1 MNALLDITARRAR
14 IAPEAIAFRVVQT
27 GEAISYR
34 ALDGRSSRAAS
45 LLESRGVSAGDRVAI
60 LCRNRVEFFEILFA
74 CAKIGAILVPL
85 NWRMPVSELVQLIED
100 CRPALMITGAEDRDT
115 AHAAARAMQLR
126 VLDFDDGYDAL
137 RDGAALHPGRAEWP
151 SQECWYLIYTSGTT
165 GKPKGVIQTYGMAVV
180 NAINIGQAIGLRG
193 TDSTLNFLPL
203 FHTAGINL
211 HTLPV
216 LFNGGTVHIL
226 PGFEAGRML
235 ELINA
240 GALDVFIGVPA
251 IYREL
256 TLHPDF
262 ERTDLT
268 RLRHW
273 ACGGAPLPDI
283 LVETFAARGAV
294 VCNGFGMT
302 ETGPTAFLVD
312 EAHALEKI
320 GSVGKTQI
328 LVEARIAGPDG
339 DVLAAGETGEIQF
352 HGPGLTPG
360 YWERPR
366 ETAELFTPDGWL
378 KSGDLGRFDDEGYC
392 FVAGRIKEM
401 YISGG
406 ENVYPA
412 EVENVLTDHPEVQ
425 DASVTGV
432 PDEKWGEVGCA
443 HIILRPGSSCDAAAL
458 TIWCRERL
466 AAYKVPRHVVFA
478 RDFPRTAAGKVQ
490 KHLLPDPVRTP

>member
-1 MNALLDITARRAR
+1 MNRLLDITARRA
-14 IAPEAIAFRVVQT
+14 AIEPDAVAFHIVRT
-27 GEAISYR
+27 GEKISYHT
-34 ALDGRSSRAAS
+34 LDHRSACAAS
-45 LLESRGVSAGDRVAI
+45 VLEDQGVAAGDRVAI
-60 LCRNRVEFFEILFA
+60 LCRNRVEFFELLFA
-74 CAKIGAILVPL
+74 CAKLGAILVPL
-85 NWRMPVSELVQLIED
+85 NWRMPASELIQLIAD
-100 CRPALMITGAEDRDT
+100 CAPMLMIAGAEDRDT
-115 AHAAARAMQLR
+115 ARAASAPMALPQFE
-126 VLDFDDGYDAL
+126 LDGAYPAL
-137 RDGAALHPGRAEWP
+137 RDAARPHPGRAAWP
-151 SQECWYLIYTSGTT
+151 GEECWYLIYTSGTT
-165 GKPKGVIQTYGMAVV
+165 GQPKGVIQTYGMALV
-180 NAINIGQAIGLRG
+180 NTVNIGQAIGLRG

-216 LFNGGTVHIL
+216 LFGGGTVHIL
-226 PGFEAGRML
+226 PGFEAGPML

-251 IYREL
+251 VYREL
-256 TLHPDF
+256 SLHPDF
-262 ERTDLT
+262 AHTDLT

-283 LVETFAARGAV
+283 LVESFAARGAI

-312 EAHALEKI
+312 AARALDKI

-339 DVLAAGETGEIQF
+339 RILAAGETGEIQF

-360 YWERPR
+360 YWQRPQD
-366 ETAELFTPDGWL
+366 TADLFTADGWL
-378 KSGDLGRFDDEGYC
+378 KSGDLGRFDADGYC

-412 EVENVLTDHPEVQ
+412 EVENVLADHPAVQ
-425 DASVTGV
+425 EASVAGV

-443 HIILRPGSSCDAAAL
+443 HIILRQGSSCDASAL
-458 TIWCRERL
+458 TAWCRERL
-466 AAYKVPRHVVFA
+466 AAYKVPRHVMFT

-490 KHLLPDPVRTP
+490 KHLLPRPESVG

>member
-1 MNALLDITARRAR
+1 MNGLLDLTARRAA
-14 IAPEAIAFRVVQT
+14 INPDAIAFHVVKT
-27 GEAISYR
+27 GEEIDYR
-34 ALDGRSSRAAS
+34 TLEHRSARAAG
-45 LLESRGVSAGDRVAI
+45 LLETRGVTAGDRVVI
-60 LCRNRVEFFEILFA
+60 LCRNRVEFFELLFA
-74 CAKIGAILVPL
+74 CAKLGAILVPL
-85 NWRMPVSELVQLIED
+85 NWRMPVSELAQLIDD
-100 CRPALMITGAEDRDT
+100 CTPVLLITGAQDRET
-115 AHAAARAMQLR
+115 AGAVSDRAELPLLDLDRNYSQQRDAAPLR
-126 VLDFDDGYDAL
+126 
-137 RDGAALHPGRAEWP
+137 PGRSAWP
-151 SQECWYLIYTSGTT
+151 EQECWYLIYTSGTT
-165 GKPKGVIQTYGMAVV
+165 GKPKGVIQTYGMALV

-216 LFNGGTVHIL
+216 LFGGGTVHIL
-226 PGFEAGRML
+226 PGFEAGPML

-262 ERTDLT
+262 ARTDLT

-273 ACGGAPLPDI
+273 SCGGAPLPDI
-283 LVETFAARGAV
+283 LVERFAARGAI

-312 EAHALEKI
+312 EARALDKI

-328 LVEARIAGPDG
+328 LVDARIAGP
-339 DVLAAGETGEIQF
+339 AGEILPAGEIGEIQF
-352 HGPGLTPG
+352 YGPGLTPG
-360 YWERPR
+360 YWQRPQ
-366 ETAELFTPDGWL
+366 ETAELFTADGWL
-378 KSGDLGRFDDEGYC
+378 KSGDLGRFDADGYC

-412 EVENVLTDHPEVQ
+412 EVENVLDDHPDVQ
-425 DASVTGV
+425 EASVTGV

-443 HIILRPGSSCDAAAL
+443 HIILRQGASCDIATL
-458 TIWCRERL
+458 TAWCRERL
-466 AAYKVPRHVVFA
+466 AAYKVPRHILFA

-490 KHLLPDPVRTP
+490 KHLLPGPGSPA

>member
-1 MNALLDITARRAR
+1 MNMILDIAARRAA
-14 IAPEAIAFRVVQT
+14 IAPDDIAFHVVQT
-27 GEAISYR
+27 GEEITYR
-34 ALDGRSSRAAS
+34 QLADRCARAATV
-45 LLESRGVSAGDRVAI
+45 LADAGVGCGDRVVI

-74 CAKIGAILVPL
+74 CAKLGAILVPL
-85 NWRMPVSELVQLIED
+85 NWRMPATELIHLIAD
-100 CRPALMITGAEDRDT
+100 CTPVLMVAGQEDRAT
-115 AHAAARAMQLR
+115 AIAASAPMDLPLLDLDAGYSGARDAAAA
-126 VLDFDDGYDAL
+126 
-137 RDGAALHPGRAEWP
+137 HPGRDSWP
-151 SQECWYLIYTSGTT
+151 GPETWYLIYTSGTT
-165 GKPKGVIQTYGMAVV
+165 GKPKGVIQTYAMALV
-180 NAINIGQAIGLRG
+180 NAVNIGQAIGLRP

-216 LFNGGTVHIL
+216 LFGGGTVHIL
-226 PGFEAGRML
+226 PGFEAGEML
-235 ELINA
+235 SLINA

-262 ERTDLT
+262 ATTDLT

-273 ACGGAPLPDI
+273 SCGGAPLADI
-283 LVETFAARGAV
+283 LVETFAARGAI

-312 EAHALEKI
+312 ARDALDKI

-328 LVEARIAGPDG
+328 LVEARIAAPDG
-339 DVLAAGETGEIQF
+339 RVLAAGETGEIQF

-360 YWERPR
+360 YWQRPT
-366 ETAELFTPDGWL
+366 ETAELFTDDGWL
-378 KSGDLGRFDDEGYC
+378 KSGDLGRFDEDGYC
-392 FVAGRIKEM
+392 YVAGRIKEM

-412 EVENVLTDHPEVQ
+412 EVENVLTDHPAVQ

-432 PDEKWGEVGCA
+432 SDEKWGEVGCA
-443 HIILRPGSSCDAAAL
+443 HIILREGATSDGAAL
-458 TIWCRERL
+458 MAWCRERI
-466 AAYKVPRHVVFA
+466 AAYKVPRHVLFA
-478 RDFPRTAAGKVQ
+478 TDFPRTAAGKVQ
-490 KHLLPDPVRTP
+490 KHLLPQPDSAK